1 MDFHA
6 GRRSQADR
14 LDLRVEQMGTEDSA
28 DIVNRNFIKSIGIPH
43 REKHSVRNDKRKA
56 ECLI

>member
-1 MDFHA
+1 MDFHG

-28 DIVNRNFIKSIGIPH
+28 DIVNRDFI
-43 REKHSVRNDKRKA
+43 
-56 ECLI
+56 